1 MGMKRIKKGDEVIIL
16 IGKDKGRHG
25 KVLSVSLDRV
35 LVEGINMVKKC
46 VRPNPNKN
54 EQGGIIDREAS
65 LALSNVALYN
75 PSTKKADKVGFK
87 ILADGKK
94 IRVFKSSGE
103 AVEV

>member
-1 MGMKRIKKGDEVIIL
+1 MKRIKKGDEVIIL

-25 KVLSVSLDRV
+25 KVLNVSLDRV

-94 IRVFKSSGE
+94 IRVFKSNGE